1 MGSIRKRKNKYEAQ
15 VRRQGVQS
23 LTKTFTSKKDA
34 AIWVRG
40 IEARIDA
47 GDINVLAPKLTT
59 LRDLLMRYQHE
70 VTPLKKGHAAEAR
83 RINRL
88 LKEPISSFSLRDLNG
103 QILAQ
108 FRDRRIN
115 DGIRAAQYDLIIIRH
130 AIKIARLEW
139 GVFMPNNPVDDIRIP
154 NGIRRRERR
163 LREGEY
169 ERLRLAA
176 QSCKNSLIWPLTQFA
191 IATAMRRSEILSL
204 GWDDIDLEA
213 QIATLAQTKNGS
225 KREVPLTKLALEIL
239 NGLNHET
246 DYVFPISDNAFRLS
260 WSRLIKRSGIKD
272 LRFHDLRHEAVSRF
286 FEIGL
291 SVPEV
296 GLISGH
302 RDLRMLSSY
311 IHLNSRS
318 VVKRIEALN

>member
-1 MGSIRKRKNKYEAQ
+1 MGSIRKRKNRYEAQ
-15 VRRQGVQS
+15 IRRRGLQS

-34 AIWVRG
+34 TIWVRG

-59 LRDLLMRYQHE
+59 LGDLLARYQNE

-88 LKEPISSFSLRDLNG
+88 LKDPISLFSLRDLNG
-103 QILAQ
+103 QILAH

-139 GVFMPNNPVDDIRIP
+139 GLFMPNNPVDDIRIP

-163 LREGEY
+163 LREHEY
-169 ERLRLAA
+169 EGLELAA
-176 QSCKNSLIWPLTQFA
+176 QSCKNLLIWPLTQFS

-204 GWDDIDLEA
+204 RWTDIDLEE
-213 QIATLAQTKNGS
+213 QIATLAYTKNGF

-239 NGLNHET
+239 KGLNHET

-286 FEIGL
+286 FEMGL
-291 SVPEV
+291 SVPDV
-296 GLISGH
+296 ALISGH

-318 VVKRIEALN
+318 VVKKIEISI

>member
-59 LRDLLMRYQHE
+59 LRDLLMRYQHDI
-70 VTPLKKGHAAEAR
+70 TPLKKGHAAEAR

-139 GVFMPNNPVDDIRIP
+139 CVFMPNNPVDDIRIP

-163 LREGEY
+163 LREHEY
-169 ERLRLAA
+169 ERLELAA
-176 QSCKNSLIWPLTQFA
+176 QSCKNPLIWPLTQFA
-191 IATAMRRSEILSL
+191 IATAMRRSEMLSL
-204 GWDDIDLEA
+204 RWDDIDLEG

-225 KREVPLTKLALEIL
+225 KREVPLTKLALEVL
-239 NGLNHET
+239 RGLSKET
-246 DYVFPISDNAFRLS
+246 DYVFTISENAFRSS

-286 FEIGL
+286 FEMGL

-296 GLISGH
+296 ALISGH
-302 RDLRMLSSY
+302 RDLRMLASY

-318 VVKRIEALN
+318 VVKKIETLI

>member
-1 MGSIRKRKNKYEAQ
+1 MGSIRKRKNRYEAQ
-15 VRRQGVQS
+15 IRRRGLQS
-23 LTKTFTSKKDA
+23 LTKTFISKKDA
-34 AIWVRG
+34 TIWVRG

-47 GDINVLAPKLTT
+47 GDLNVIAPKLTT
-59 LRDLLMRYQHE
+59 LGDLLARYQNE

-88 LKEPISSFSLRDLNG
+88 LKDPISSFSLRDLNG

-115 DGIRAAQYDLIIIRH
+115 DGVRAAQYDLIIIRH

-139 GVFMPNNPVDDIRIP
+139 GVPMPNNAVDDIRIP
-154 NGIRRRERR
+154 NGVTRRDRR

-169 ERLRLAA
+169 ERLELAA
-176 QSCKNSLIWPLTQFA
+176 QACKNPVIWPLTQFA
-191 IATAMRRSEILSL
+191 IAAAMRRSEILSL
-204 GWDDIDLEA
+204 RWDDIDLLE
-213 QIATLAQTKNGS
+213 QIAYLAQTKNGS

-239 NGLNHET
+239 NGLNRKT
-246 DYVFPISDNAFRLS
+246 DYVFPISENAFRLS
-260 WSRLIKRSGIKD
+260 WTRLIRRSGIKD

-286 FEIGL
+286 FEMGL

-296 GLISGH
+296 ALISGH
-302 RDLRMLSSY
+302 RDLRMLASY

-318 VVKRIEALN
+318 VVQKIETLI

>member
-59 LRDLLMRYQHE
+59 LRDLLIQYQNE

-88 LKEPISSFSLRDLNG
+88 LKDPISLFSLRDLNG
-103 QILAQ
+103 VILAQ

-115 DGIRAAQYDLIIIRH
+115 DGVRAAQYDLIIIRH

-139 GVFMPNNPVDDIRIP
+139 GVPMPNNPVDDIRIP

-163 LREGEY
+163 LREHEY
-169 ERLRLAA
+169 DRLELAA
-176 QSCKNSLIWPLTQFA
+176 QSCKNPLIWPLTQFA
-191 IATAMRRSEILSL
+191 FATAMRRSEILSL
-204 GWDDIDLEA
+204 RWDDIDFEE
-213 QIATLAQTKNGS
+213 QIAYLAQTKNGS
-225 KREVPLTKLALEIL
+225 RREVPLTKFALEIL
-239 NGLNHET
+239 NGLDQEA
-246 DYVFPISDNAFRLS
+246 DYVFPMSENAFRLS

-286 FEIGL
+286 FEMGL
-291 SVPEV
+291 SVPDV
-296 GLISGH
+296 ALISGH
-302 RDLRMLSSY
+302 RDLRMLASY
-311 IHLNSRS
+311 IHLNARQIA
-318 VVKRIEALN
+318 KRM